1 MTPLSLDC
9 NRYPYND
16 IGIMETKQTLEQLNR
31 ELEDVRG
38 KLLALGPIH
47 PGSISTQ
54 YHACG
59 NPSCRC
65 HDPVDPKKHGPY
77 NKLTYSHAGRSTCR
91 FVREECAEQL
101 RQRLDN
107 YKTFRALTA
116 KWIELSIQAGTIEFF
131 PKSHAASTKRPSA
144 KS

>member
-1 MTPLSLDC
+1 METSQSLD
-9 NRYPYND
+9 
-16 IGIMETKQTLEQLNR
+16 QLNR

-38 KLLALGPIH
+38 QLLALGPIH
-47 PGSISTQ
+47 PGSISAQ

-65 HDPVDPKKHGPY
+65 HDPVAPKKHGPY
-77 NKLTYSHAGRSTCR
+77 NKLTFSHAGRSTCR

-107 YKTFRALTA
+107 YKIFRDLTA
-116 KWIELSIQAGTIEFF
+116 RWVELSIQAGAIEFF
-131 PKSHAASTKRPSA
+131 RKSRTASPKRSSA
-144 KS
+144 NS

>member
-1 MTPLSLDC
+1 MKTS
-9 NRYPYND
+9 
-16 IGIMETKQTLEQLNR
+16 QSLEQLNQ
-31 ELEDVRG
+31 EIENVRQQ
-38 KLLALGPIH
+38 LLALGPIH
-47 PGSISTQ
+47 PGSVSTQ
-54 YHACG
+54 YHKCG

-65 HDPVDPKKHGPY
+65 HDPVEPRKHGPY

-116 KWIELSIQAGTIEFF
+116 RWIELSIQAGAIEFF
-131 PKSHAASTKRPSA
+131 PKSRTALPKPPPA